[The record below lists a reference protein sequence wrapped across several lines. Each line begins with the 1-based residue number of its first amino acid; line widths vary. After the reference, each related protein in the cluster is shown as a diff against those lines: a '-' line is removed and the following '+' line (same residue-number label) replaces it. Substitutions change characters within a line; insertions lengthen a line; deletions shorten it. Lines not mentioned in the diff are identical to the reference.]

1 MENVIIEIKHRNS
14 NMDMLKRESMNWE
27 IIKQFSL
34 TGAKWVK
41 RIN

>member
-1 MENVIIEIKHRNS
+1 MENVITEIKHGNS

-27 IIKQFSL
+27 ITKEFSL

-41 RIN
+41 RVN